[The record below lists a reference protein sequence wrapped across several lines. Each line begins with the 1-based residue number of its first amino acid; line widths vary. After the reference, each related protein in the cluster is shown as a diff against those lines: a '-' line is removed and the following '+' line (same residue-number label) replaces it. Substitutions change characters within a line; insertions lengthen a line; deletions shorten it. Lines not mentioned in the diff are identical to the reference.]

1 MKITFTTYE
10 EGSEITK
17 SLDLCGQ
24 GRPEGSADGLVPLK
38 LTPDVTVTPRV
49 TVYTSTS
56 TTRSKAISAVV
67 KVSMPYTALKLSED
81 GKAVTGADP
90 SRSGA
95 EFSIHT
101 VVALPAAMRADL
113 MGANGNAMQLNALRQ
128 LLVLS
133 VLHSSLVSD
142 RFQNPGP
149 TVAAG
154 GGGSFSVTDHYERV
168 LTGGSSTLH
177 KTIAPGDLL
186 GSTGFDVSAMT
197 PDPLALNEP
206 LNRMIAGMPP
216 LGCGDV
222 SRTSIIVPA

>member
-10 EGSEITK
+10 QGSEIKK

-38 LTPDVTVTPRV
+38 LTKDVTVTPRV

-81 GKAVTGADP
+81 GLTVVGVDP

-128 LLVLS
+128 LLVLT

-149 TVAAG
+149 AVAVDGAG
-154 GGGSFSVTDHYERV
+154 GFSAADHYERV
-168 LTGGSSTLH
+168 LGGTSTLF

-186 GSTGFDVSAMT
+186 GSTGFDVSNVT
-197 PDPLALNEP
+197 PDSLALNEP

-222 SRTSIIVPA
+222 ARTGIIVPA

>member
-1 MKITFTTYE
+1 MKITFTTHNE
-10 EGSEITK
+10 SGEITK

-24 GRPEGSADGLVPLK
+24 GRPEGTADGLVPVK
-38 LTPDVTVTPRV
+38 LTQNVTVTPRV

-81 GKAVTGADP
+81 GSTVVGVDP

-95 EFSIHT
+95 DFSIHT

-128 LLVLS
+128 LLVLT
-133 VLHSSLVSD
+133 VLHSALVSD

-149 TVAAG
+149 VTAVNGAG
-154 GGGSFSVTDHYERV
+154 GYALANHYER
-168 LTGGSSTLH
+168 LLGSGLSATY
-177 KTIAPGDLL
+177 KSIAPSDLL
-186 GSTGFDVSAMT
+186 GSTGFDVSSVT
-197 PDPLALNEP
+197 PDSLALNEP

-222 SRTSIIVPA
+222 ARAALAVPA

>member
-10 EGSEITK
+10 QGSEITK

-38 LTPDVTVTPRV
+38 LTKDVTVTPRV

-67 KVSMPYTALKLSED
+67 KVSIPYTALKLSED
-81 GKAVTGADP
+81 GQAVAGVDP

-113 MGANGNAMQLNALRQ
+113 NGANGNTMQLNALRQ
-128 LLVLS
+128 LLVLTT
-133 VLHSSLVSD
+133 LHSALVSD

-149 TVAAG
+149 TVAVDGAG
-154 GGGSFSVTDHYERV
+154 GYSKADHFERMLKGGTSVHMAI
-168 LTGGSSTLH
+168 SPS
-177 KTIAPGDLL
+177 DLL
-186 GSTGFDVSAMT
+186 GSTGFDVSSVT
-197 PDPLALNEP
+197 PDSLALNEP
-206 LNRMIAGMPP
+206 LNRMIAGMSP

-222 SRTSIIVPA
+222 SRASIIVPA

>member
-1 MKITFTTYE
+1 MKIKFTTYE
-10 EGSEITK
+10 KGSEVTK

-38 LTPDVTVTPRV
+38 LTQDVTVTPRV

-81 GKAVTGADP
+81 GLNVVGVDP

-113 MGANGNAMQLNALRQ
+113 MGANGNTMQLNALRQ
-128 LLVLS
+128 LLVLA

-149 TVAAG
+149 AIAVDGAG
-154 GGGSFSVTDHYERV
+154 GFGATDHYERKPY
-168 LTGGSSTLH
+168 GGSSVPF

-186 GSTGFDVSAMT
+186 GSTGFDVSSVT
-197 PDPLALNEP
+197 PDSLALNEP

-222 SRTSIIVPA
+222 SRTSIVVPA